1 MMYIIKRVENN
12 IFYQNRNRCEG
23 LWGRKTAYI
32 NTNCWSAVGT
42 QSGFRILGAQ
52 NTVRGLVKQEAEGK
66 QRQSVKR
73 CRCQPEFRLYSEG
86 CGCGRPQMS

>member
-1 MMYIIKRVENN
+1 M
-12 IFYQNRNRCEG
+12 
-23 LWGRKTAYI
+23 
-32 NTNCWSAVGT
+32 GT